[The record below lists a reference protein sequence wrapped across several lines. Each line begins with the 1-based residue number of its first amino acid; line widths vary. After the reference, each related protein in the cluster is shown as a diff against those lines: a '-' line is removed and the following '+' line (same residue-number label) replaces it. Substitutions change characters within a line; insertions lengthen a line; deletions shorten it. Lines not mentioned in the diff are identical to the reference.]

1 VGKASGTICKKKIFN
16 WLPLGKGM
24 GEGRTDYRKMI
35 LALFSVPM
43 NFLGR

>member
-1 VGKASGTICKKKIFN
+1 MWAKLLERGAKKFFN

-35 LALFSVPM
+35 LAFFSVPM